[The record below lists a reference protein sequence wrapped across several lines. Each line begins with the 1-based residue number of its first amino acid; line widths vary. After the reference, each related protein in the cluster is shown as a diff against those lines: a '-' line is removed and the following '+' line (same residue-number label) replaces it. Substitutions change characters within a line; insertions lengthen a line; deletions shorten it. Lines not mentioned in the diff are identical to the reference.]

1 MVTVRVAEP
10 LLAVIVTEVALVDC
24 QVTVTAWPLVID
36 VALTVSVTVGK
47 AGTICFGLD
56 AQEPAPHKER
66 SKVPQEILRKHCFVI
81 L

>member
-1 MVTVRVAEP
+1 MVTVRVDEP
-10 LLAVIVTEVALVDC
+10 LLAVIVTEVALLAC
-24 QVTVTAWPLVID
+24 QLKVTLWPLAID
-36 VALTVSVTVGK
+36 VALTERVTVGTTST
-47 AGTICFGLD
+47 GFSGLL